1 MTIEEATQMY
11 KDIQGGDTYMVSSTG
26 YSVRLQDLTIAQLQ
40 ELVTRTAPD
49 LVYPVPDLQ
58 EEL

>member
-26 YSVRLQDLTIAQLQ
+26 HSVRLQDLTIAQLQ

-49 LVYPVPDLQ
+49 LVYPVQDLQ